1 MIRTFSWITLCISFC
16 FGCQSYV
23 DGAKRTLGE
32 VTDDAQITAVVKV
45 RLLNDPEVKGLRI
58 NVTTLRGV
66 VMLEGRVPSDY
77 AREKA
82 IRITRETG
90 SVVDVD
96 DRLTV
101 AE

>member
-1 MIRTFSWITLCISFC
+1 
-16 FGCQSYV
+16 
-23 DGAKRTLGE
+23 
-32 VTDDAQITAVVKV
+32 
-45 RLLNDPEVKGLRI
+45 
-58 NVTTLRGV
+58 
-66 VMLEGRVPSDY
+66 MLEGRVPSDY

-101 AE
+101 VE

>member
-1 MIRTFSWITLCISFC
+1 MAMDN
-16 FGCQSYV
+16 CQWKLY
-23 DGAKRTLGE
+23 DQKTIG
-32 VTDDAQITAVVKV
+32 TACLV
-45 RLLNDPEVKGLRI
+45 RLWQCLLNDPEVKGLRI

-101 AE
+101 VE

>member
-1 MIRTFSWITLCISFC
+1 MIRTFSWITLCLSVC

-58 NVTTLRGV
+58 NVTTVRGG
-66 VMLEGRVPSDY
+66 LPRGPS
-77 AREKA
+77 A
-82 IRITRETG
+82 IGLCPRK
-90 SVVDVD
+90 SHSYN
-96 DRLTV
+96 
-101 AE
+101 A

>member
-1 MIRTFSWITLCISFC
+1 M
-16 FGCQSYV
+16 

-58 NVTTLRGV
+58 NVTTLRWV

-101 AE
+101 VE